1 MRKQAL
7 LSVSDKT
14 GIVEF
19 ARGLV
24 EAGYHILSTGGTA
37 KLLASEGIDVQE
49 VADYTGFPEM
59 LDGRV
64 KTLNPRSM
72 RASSPVVRCRN
83 TWLRSRSTASIRST
97 SSA

>member
-7 LSVSDKT
+7 LSVSDKV
-14 GIVEF
+14 GIVDF

-24 EAGYHILSTGGTA
+24 SKGYHILSTGGTA
-37 KLLASEGIDVQE
+37 KLLAKEGVEVEE

-64 KTLNPRSM
+64 KTLNPKIW
-72 RASSPVVRCRN
+72 PVVRSPN
-83 TWLRSRSTASIRST
+83 IWPRSRSTALIRSI